1 MSNRAAAVIVLAA
14 GEGTRMRS
22 AVPKVLHQIAGKSLL
37 GHALVAAAEVE
48 PARLAVVVR
57 HQRDLVAEHVA
68 ELGYDALIADQDEI
82 PGTGRAVQCAL
93 SALDAAGMAQLAHD
107 GAPDQPLA
115 PDAGQLS
122 GPVVVTSGD
131 VPLLDG
137 ATLVELVNTHQ
148 ESGASVTILSA
159 SIDDATGYGRIV
171 RESGTAEV
179 SAIAEEKDATEE
191 QRKITEFN
199 AGVYVFD
206 AGVLRGALSRITTDN
221 AQGEMYLT
229 DVVSIVKGDGGSVR
243 AVQTDDPWLVEGVND
258 RVQLAALGAELNRRI
273 LEEHMRAGVT
283 IVDPATTWIDSE
295 VLLSQDVTILPNTH
309 LAGNTVVGQGATIG
323 PDTSLK
329 NITVGPESTVI
340 RTHGT
345 DSVIGAGSDVGP
357 FAYLRPGTVL
367 GERGKIGSFVET
379 KNAEI
384 GDGTKVPHL
393 SYVGDADIGEETNI
407 GAGTIFVNFD
417 GVNKHRTEIGSHAR
431 TGAANMFVAP
441 LKIGDGAYTGA
452 GAVVRRDV
460 PPGALSVSNAPQRN
474 IEGWVLRSRAGTP
487 AADAAASALSS
498 DPATDPTL
506 SRQAREQLNIH
517 HSRQQSNQQGEPNS

>member
-22 AVPKVLHQIAGKSLL
+22 AVPKVLHPIAGRSLL
-37 GHALVAAAEVE
+37 GHALVAASELQPE
-48 PARLAVVVR
+48 RLAVVVR
-57 HQRDLVAEHVA
+57 HQRDVVAEHV
-68 ELGYDALIADQDEI
+68 ESLGYGALIVDQDDV
-82 PGTGRAVQCAL
+82 PGTGRAVQCAI
-93 SALDAAGMAQLAHD
+93 SVLDAAGMAKLAED
-107 GAPDQPLA
+107 GAPDQPVA
-115 PDAGQLS
+115 PDAGQIT

-131 VPLLDG
+131 VPLLDSG
-137 ATLVELVNTHQ
+137 TLEELVATHV
-148 ESGASVTILSA
+148 ESGATVTILSA

-171 RESGTAEV
+171 RESGSAEV
-179 SAIAEEKDATEE
+179 AAIVEEKDATDE
-191 QRKITEFN
+191 QRKINEFN

-206 AGVLRGALSRITTDN
+206 AGVLRAALSRVTTDN

-229 DVVSIVKGDGGSVR
+229 DVISIVKADGGSVR
-243 AVQTDDPWLVEGVND
+243 AVQIDDPWTVEGVND
-258 RVQLAALGAELNRRI
+258 RVQLAELGAELNRRI
-273 LEEHMRAGVT
+273 VEEHMRAGVT
-283 IVDPATTWIDSE
+283 VVDPATTWIDSD
-295 VLLSQDVTILPNTH
+295 VLLSQDVTLLPNTH
-309 LAGNTVVGQGATIG
+309 LAGSTVIGQGATIG
-323 PDTSLK
+323 PDTTLK
-329 NITVGPESTVI
+329 NVTVGPGAEVV
-340 RTHGT
+340 RTHGS
-345 DSVIGAGSDVGP
+345 DSDIGANTNVGP

-393 SYVGDADIGEETNI
+393 SYVGDALIGEETNI

-441 LKIGDGAYTGA
+441 ISIGDGAYTGA

-474 IEGWVLRSRAGTP
+474 IEGWVLRSRTDTP
-487 AADAAASALSS
+487 AAEAAASALSA

-506 SRQAREQLNIH
+506 SRQAREQLNTH
-517 HSRQQSNQQGEPNS
+517 QATQKFDDQGDPTQ